1 MFEILRPP
9 YEHQTYLVLQKIY
22 SMIRKNGGW
31 CLIEPGSKVGAGC
44 SLAQRRAR
52 PSSYCAQSKSYLS
65 DHAWLVPL
73 LDNLSQ
79 DGAQDHDKTDLYQV
93 QLNMAV
99 DRRIAADD
107 PTALATFELSDV
119 FPRAL
124 HDDHEMYMHT
134 DILSR

>member
-1 MFEILRPP
+1 
-9 YEHQTYLVLQKIY
+9 
-22 SMIRKNGGW
+22 MIQKNGGC
-31 CLIEPGSKVGAGC
+31 CLIEPGSKVGVGC

-52 PSSYCAQSKSYLS
+52 PSSCRAQNKSYLS

-73 LDNLSQ
+73 LDHLPQ
-79 DGAQDHDKTDLYQV
+79 DGAQDHDKADLYQV

-99 DRRIAADD
+99 NRRIAADD

-124 HDDHEMYMHT
+124 HGNRDMYMHT
-134 DILSR
+134 DILSRSATCRVELL